1 MSCRRAGFSL
11 LEVMVAIAVLLVSLV
26 LLMEIQSS
34 AIKMTVEAQR
44 FVVATGLA
52 QEKMAEVLLLVEE
65 EGFGTDDIDEHG
77 DFDDFGDDAVDLEF
91 GESLED
97 YHWEYWVEEIDLGLA
112 GDLTGMAG
120 EVGGS
125 GYWGEGGGEAIEA
138 PESQAPDL
146 STLGV
151 SSDMITDM
159 LGAYIRE
166 VRVRVYW
173 GDSSR
178 LAEKLG
184 NEVYI
189 TTHVINP
196 SGQVVPGSEGGTSTE
211 GNAAGTT
218 TSTPSIGIGR

>member
-1 MSCRRAGFSL
+1 MRRLRAGFSL

-34 AIKMTVEAQR
+34 AIKMTSEAQR

-52 QEKMAEVLLLVEE
+52 QEKLTEVLLLVEE
-65 EGFGTDDIDEHG
+65 EGFGTDDIHEHG
-77 DFDDFGDDAVDLEF
+77 DFDDFGDEAVNLEF
-91 GESLED
+91 GESLEE

-120 EVGGS
+120 DMAGS
-125 GYWGEGGGEAIEA
+125 GYWGDEGSADIET
-138 PESQAPDL
+138 PDSQAPDL

-173 GDSSR
+173 GKSSR

-184 NEVYI
+184 DEIII

-196 SGQVVPGSEGGTSTE
+196 TGQVIPGSEGTTDGGSSTSAPT
-211 GNAAGTT
+211 N
-218 TSTPSIGIGR
+218 TPTVGVGR